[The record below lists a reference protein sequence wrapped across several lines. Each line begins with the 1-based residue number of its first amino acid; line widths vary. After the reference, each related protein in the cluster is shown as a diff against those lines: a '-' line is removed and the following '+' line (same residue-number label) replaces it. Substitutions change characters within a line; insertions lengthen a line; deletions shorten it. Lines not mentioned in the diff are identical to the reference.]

1 MEEFYCLGDT
11 IETRGGAFNSVITR
25 FRSGWCKFRDLEP
38 LLASKV
44 FPFGTKGKLDSV
56 CVSSIMLYRNE
67 TCRVK
72 EEC

>member
-1 MEEFYCLGDT
+1 MEKFYCLGGT
-11 IETRGGAFNSVITR
+11 IGTRGGEFNSVTTR
-25 FRSGWCKFRDLEP
+25 ARREWCKFRDLEP

-44 FPFGTKGKLDSV
+44 FPIGTKGKLDSV